1 MANDDFQERTEE
13 ATPKRLRDAQEK
25 GQVARSREL
34 NTLGVLVA
42 SGVAIGLF
50 GPSVS
55 VSLTDVMRESFA
67 AFEGLRGGHLELI
80 DVLVDGVISGLT
92 ALLPIFAVLLLA
104 AAIVPMTTSGWVWSS
119 TPLNFQWERM
129 DLVKGLQRIFS
140 LKGLVELI
148 KAFAKVAFM
157 ASVGGAWLYYSM
169 GDVMSLGRELGVGIY
184 EAGEFLLQAFLI
196 VTTPMIVIAA
206 IDVPFQVWDHAKQLK
221 MSRKEIKDEMK
232 ETDGNPELKAKIR
245 QQQQEVASR
254 RMMEA
259 VPGADVII
267 VNPTHYAVALK
278 YDADTMSAPVLV
290 AKGVDFMAAHIRDIG
305 AAHGVTQVRSPLL
318 ARAIFYNAELD
329 YEIPTAL
336 FSAVAQVLAYV
347 FRLQAG
353 QAAYQDSQNIELIDV
368 PSDLRTE

>member
-1 MANDDFQERTEE
+1 
-13 ATPKRLRDAQEK
+13 
-25 GQVARSREL
+25 
-34 NTLGVLVA
+34 
-42 SGVAIGLF
+42 
-50 GPSVS
+50 
-55 VSLTDVMRESFA
+55 
-67 AFEGLRGGHLELI
+67 
-80 DVLVDGVISGLT
+80 
-92 ALLPIFAVLLLA
+92 
-104 AAIVPMTTSGWVWSS
+104 
-119 TPLNFQWERM
+119 M

-157 ASVGGAWLYYSM
+157 GAVGGAWLWYSM
-169 GDVMSLGRELGVGIY
+169 GDVMSLGRQLGVGIF

-196 VTTPMIVIAA
+196 VTTPMILIAA

-232 ETDGNPELKAKIR
+232 ETDGNPELKAIR

-267 VNPTHYAVALK
+267 VNPDALRRGPQVRRRQHER
-278 YDADTMSAPVLV
+278 PVVV

-329 YEIPTAL
+329 DEIPAAL
-336 FSAVAQVLAYV
+336 FLGSGASPCLCFPVTSWSGGLPRYPEHRAY
-347 FRLQAG
+347 RRSL
-353 QAAYQDSQNIELIDV
+353 
-368 PSDLRTE
+368 

>member
-1 MANDDFQERTEE
+1 M
-13 ATPKRLRDAQEK
+13 
-25 GQVARSREL
+25 
-34 NTLGVLVA
+34 
-42 SGVAIGLF
+42 
-50 GPSVS
+50 
-55 VSLTDVMRESFA
+55 
-67 AFEGLRGGHLELI
+67 
-80 DVLVDGVISGLT
+80 DVLVEGILSGLT
-92 ALLPIFAVLLLA
+92 SYCQSLLCFGRGIYPYDQ
-104 AAIVPMTTSGWVWSS
+104 SGWVWSS

-157 ASVGGAWLYYSM
+157 GLSVALGWYSM
-169 GDVMSLGRELGVGIY
+169 GDVMSLGRQLGVGIF

-196 VTTPMIVIAA
+196 VTTPMILIAA

-278 YDADTMSAPVLV
+278 YDADSMSAPVVV

-305 AAHGVTQVRSPLL
+305 AAHGLPKCAHR
-318 ARAIFYNAELD
+318 
-329 YEIPTAL
+329 
-336 FSAVAQVLAYV
+336 FSHEQ
-347 FRLQAG
+347 FLQ
-353 QAAYQDSQNIELIDV
+353 
-368 PSDLRTE
+368 R